1 MIVRKMK
8 SKKNIFSIV
17 ISIIMIAILVVVI
30 ILVRKPFMP
39 KYDGFIIVEVVNL
52 ENENIKTKEIQYKA
66 GDKLRDLI
74 SNNFDN
80 FTVRESEYG
89 AYVNSIETIEQDD
102 NLRIYIALFV
112 DGEYATSGLDTLEYS
127 NGMIITFKEETW

>member
-52 ENENIKTKEIQYKA
+52 ENENIKTKEIQYKV

-89 AYVNSIETIEQDD
+89 AYVNSIETIEQND

>member
-112 DGEYATSGLDTLEYS
+112 EGEYATSGLDTLEYS